1 MGLVSGLAERL
12 LRKKNIYKFNGNLI
26 TLGAQSI
33 LLTPYNLKK
42 IINQEKIKIKPS
54 LINKLDVLEKTK
66 KFISRNEFF
75 KLCGA
80 ESIKSL
86 DVSGYQNADILFDL
100 NDDILP
106 KNLQETADFIFD
118 GSTIEHI
125 FNIKNVLLNLNKILK
140 KNGFIFHLS
149 PLEGLSHDGFY
160 QFGTCFFP
168 ETYQNNRYKI
178 VSHEVFVFDYEN
190 KIFNDEF
197 FYKEG
202 KNWFFSDLKEGI
214 EFSRKHNLPA
224 QHLFLAQKQSNDLSF
239 EIPYQ
244 GRYFNNSKWK
254 KNLKV

>member
-33 LLTPYNLKK
+33 LLTPYSLKR

-80 ESIKSL
+80 ETIKSL

-125 FNIKNVLLNLNKILK
+125 FNIKNL
-140 KNGFIFHLS
+140 
-149 PLEGLSHDGFY
+149 
-160 QFGTCFFP
+160 
-168 ETYQNNRYKI
+168 
-178 VSHEVFVFDYEN
+178 
-190 KIFNDEF
+190 
-197 FYKEG
+197 
-202 KNWFFSDLKEGI
+202 
-214 EFSRKHNLPA
+214 
-224 QHLFLAQKQSNDLSF
+224 
-239 EIPYQ
+239 
-244 GRYFNNSKWK
+244 
-254 KNLKV
+254 